1 MVRRQRADSSTVR
14 MRMGTNVVT
23 ASSLVKIEK
32 TDRRAAAVN
41 CPPMRVSCD
50 FGPVVAQE
58 QAGGPVGEQY
68 FANRI

>member
-1 MVRRQRADSSTVR
+1 
-14 MRMGTNVVT
+14 MGTNVVT